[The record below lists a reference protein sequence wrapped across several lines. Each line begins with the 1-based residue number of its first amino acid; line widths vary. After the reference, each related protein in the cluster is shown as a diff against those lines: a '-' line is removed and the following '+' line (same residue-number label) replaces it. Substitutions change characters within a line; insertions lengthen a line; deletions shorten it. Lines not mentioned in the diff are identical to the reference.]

1 MEAANK
7 YLEMAVSTAPPERLL
22 LMLYDGAI
30 NFLHR
35 AMEAIEAL
43 DFAEA
48 NRLIIRAEE
57 IVTELKNSLN
67 PQYEISQHLEKVYD
81 YFLSRLFAANVAK
94 DTEILREVQQ
104 HLRELREAW
113 SGIIS
118 RGAGV
123 GSPPSSWG
131 PEV

>member
-30 NFLHR
+30 NFLSR
-35 AMEAIEAL
+35 AVEAIEAR

-48 NRLIIRAEE
+48 NRLIIRVEE
-57 IVTELKNSLN
+57 IVTELKNSLD
-67 PQYEISQHLEKVYD
+67 PQYEISQHLDRLYD

-94 DTEILREVQQ
+94 DTEVLQEVQK
-104 HLRELREAW
+104 HLRELRDTWAEV
-113 SGIIS
+113 IS
-118 RGAGV
+118 RGANA
-123 GSPPSSWG
+123 GSTPPSRG
-131 PEV
+131 LEV

>member
-1 MEAANK
+1 MEAVNK
-7 YLEMAVSTAPPERLL
+7 YLEMAVNTAPPERLL

-30 NFLHR
+30 NFLSR
-35 AMEAIEAL
+35 AIGAIEAR

-48 NRLIIRAEE
+48 NRLIIRVEE

-67 PQYEISQHLEKVYD
+67 HQYEISQHLERVYD
-81 YFLSRLFAANVAK
+81 FFLSRLFAANVAK
-94 DTEILREVQQ
+94 DTEVLREVQQ

-113 SGIIS
+113 AGIVS
-118 RGAGV
+118 QRAGV
-123 GSPPSSWG
+123 SFPPSFKG